1 MTWRSARRFGEALG
15 IGLCFAA
22 PARAEPNAARDPVG
36 AEAIFNDAKRL
47 LTKGDWQGACEKFA
61 GSFELDPAV
70 STLVKIAKCR
80 EHEGKLASA
89 WYEYQ
94 RALKLN
100 RELASSELRRQ
111 ELEHFIGGEV
121 DKLLP
126 RVPKLRVVL
135 DAPPAGVELTR
146 DGKLMTLDES
156 IPVDPGE
163 HVLVVSAPG
172 YAVQTQTVSLS
183 AGQTLSVP
191 FKLDAL
197 PPAIAPANP
206 GAPPPASPPVLP
218 PTSPAPGSAA
228 PVPSPQ
234 SHAIAAPAHSA
245 QRDTGWILLGVGAAG
260 LAESAL
266 LGWRTLSLVSTSNGE
281 CPSAGCSARGLQMR
295 SDARELQT
303 LSIVS
308 GIAGAL
314 SVGTGVVLISL
325 ASSADASDARA
336 STLRV
341 TLGPN
346 AIAARGSF

>member
-1 MTWRSARRFGEALG
+1 M
-15 IGLCFAA
+15 GLCLAA
-22 PARAEPNAARDPVG
+22 AARAEPNAARDPVG

-47 LTKGDWQGACEKFA
+47 LNKGDWPGACEKFA

-100 RELASSELRRQ
+100 RELASSERRRQ
-111 ELEHFIGGEV
+111 ELENFIGGEV
-121 DKLLP
+121 DKLSP

-146 DGKLMTLDES
+146 DGKRMTLGES

-163 HVLVVSAPG
+163 HVLVVNAPG
-172 YAVQTQTVSLS
+172 YAEQTQTVSLT

-191 FKLDAL
+191 FKLSAL

-206 GAPPPASPPVLP
+206 GAALAASPPALP

-228 PVPSPQ
+228 PVPSPP
-234 SHAIAAPAHSA
+234 SYAVAPPTHSA
-245 QRDTGWILLGVGAAG
+245 QRDSGWILLGVGAAG

-266 LGWRTLSLVSTSNGE
+266 LGWRTLSLVSASNSE
-281 CPSAGCSARGLQMR
+281 CPSAGCSAKGLQMR

-314 SVGTGVVLISL
+314 GVGTGVILISL
-325 ASSADASDARA
+325 ASPANTSKNRA
-336 STLRV
+336 GAPRV